1 MDGGTIIP
9 LAGEKCRQL
18 WKNRECKL
26 NTSLQFVHFAVLAL
40 LLKDFEQAL
49 RSGRETGYK
58 VENRNITISPITAT
72 IQSSKKTR
80 HPIGA

>member
-1 MDGGTIIP
+1 MS
-9 LAGEKCRQL
+9 AVVE
-18 WKNRECKL
+18 NRECKL

-58 VENRNITISPITAT
+58 VENRNITISPITTT

-80 HPIGA
+80 HPTGA

>member
-1 MDGGTIIP
+1 MVERSFPWLGKMSAVVEEPRMQAHT
-9 LAGEKCRQL
+9 
-18 WKNRECKL
+18 N
-26 NTSLQFVHFAVLAL
+26 LQVVHFAVLAL

-58 VENRNITISPITAT
+58 VENRNITISPITTT
-72 IQSSKKTR
+72 IQSSKKPR